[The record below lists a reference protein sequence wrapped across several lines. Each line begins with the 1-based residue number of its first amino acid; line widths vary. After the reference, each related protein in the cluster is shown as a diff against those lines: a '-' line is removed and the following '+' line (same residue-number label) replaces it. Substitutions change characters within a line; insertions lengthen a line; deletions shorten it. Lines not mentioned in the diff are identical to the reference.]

1 MRGPGE
7 KHGGMVDPVS
17 VTVAAIGGV
26 YAKVG
31 QDEAAAVLR
40 KIVGMQDQQ
49 LKLLAS
55 VERKVDALLAEP
67 FYTGRRTAAS
77 ALEPW
82 RPAGERTKLLHEA
95 RSCFTRSMNQDP
107 IPVRRSLAAL
117 HLAGVWLVLRS
128 PQDVRIALEEAHVF
142 AIEAML
148 AEMNSEPR
156 GFQALRKWQYSAT
169 PFGLAIYHLGH
180 YVNALARAARQRG
193 TPAARVPLFFAPD
206 RDISAEDEPRRDV
219 AEAEDILG
227 IELTEG
233 WLRAAHAVRSRPG
246 YEQAHAEVKRGEILL
261 WRKLRAWNHGW
272 FDEGPGAELPFW
284 QILRDHHIRPQA

>member
-17 VTVAAIGGV
+17 LTVAAIGGV

-40 KIVGMQDQQ
+40 EIVGLQDEQ

-55 VERKVDALLAEP
+55 IERKVDALLAEP

-82 RPAGERTKLLHEA
+82 RPASERTKLLHEA
-95 RSCFTRSMNQDP
+95 RSCFTRSISQDP
-107 IPVRRSLAAL
+107 IPVRRSLAAM

-142 AIEAML
+142 SIEAML
-148 AEMNSEPR
+148 AELNSEPR
-156 GFQALRKWQYSAT
+156 GFQALRKRQYSAT
-169 PFGLAIYHLGH
+169 RFGLAIYHLGH
-180 YVNALARAARQRG
+180 YVNALARAARQWG
-193 TPAARVPLFFAPD
+193 APATRVPLFFAPD
-206 RDISAEDEPRRDV
+206 REISAEDELRRDV
-219 AEAEDILG
+219 AEAEDIPAFG
-227 IELTEG
+227 LTEG
-233 WLRAAHAVRSRPG
+233 RFRAAHAVRSRPG
-246 YEQAHAEVKRGEILL
+246 YEQALAEVKRGEILL
-261 WRKLRAWNHGW
+261 WRQLSAWNHGW
-272 FDEGPGAELPFW
+272 YDEGPRAELPFW
-284 QILRDHHIRPQA
+284 QVLRDHHIRPQA